1 MQYRHSRL
9 SAEAAIGVIA
19 AALLSSCA
27 PTTGLDGFGPPPS
40 RPTAEQPASD
50 ATGSNAVPKNQ
61 LAAVAPSTKPS
72 SKPSQPADA
81 AAPSLSAFAG
91 MSGDELKQRWGDP
104 SLVRA
109 ESGAALWQFQRKGC
123 VVLAYLYPSAS
134 GRLETAYA
142 EARPGGDSVGAVNAC
157 MTGKPAAREASAETP
172 PRTRKPAL
180 IVKPD

>member
-1 MQYRHSRL
+1 MQYRQSRL

-27 PTTGLDGFGPPPS
+27 PTAALEGFGPPPNQAA
-40 RPTAEQPASD
+40 RQPAGD
-50 ATGSNAVPKNQ
+50 AAGSNAVAKNQ
-61 LAAVAPSTKPS
+61 LAAVAPSAKPAN
-72 SKPSQPADA
+72 KANQPADA

-91 MSGDELKQRWGDP
+91 ISGDELKQRWGDP

-109 ESGAALWQFQRKGC
+109 ESGAALWQFQRKDC
-123 VVLAYLYPSAS
+123 VVLAYLYPGAN

-142 EARPGGDSVGAVNAC
+142 EARPGGDGASAVNAC
-157 MTGKPAAREASAETP
+157 MTGKAAAREASAETP
-172 PRTRKPAL
+172 VRSRKPAL